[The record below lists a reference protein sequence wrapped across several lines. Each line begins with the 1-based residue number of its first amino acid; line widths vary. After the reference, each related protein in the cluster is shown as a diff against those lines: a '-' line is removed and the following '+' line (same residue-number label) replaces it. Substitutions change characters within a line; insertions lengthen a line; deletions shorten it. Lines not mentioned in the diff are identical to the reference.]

1 MRRGDNQLDSWIGF
15 AEPRRLPVGS
25 GGGGV
30 REGGGATWRRRNNEP
45 QQVGETNLKGFRP
58 KRLKLLVRLGY

>member
-1 MRRGDNQLDSWIGF
+1 MRRGDNQLDSRIGF

-25 GGGGV
+25 GGV
-30 REGGGATWRRRNNEP
+30 REEGGATWRRRNNEP